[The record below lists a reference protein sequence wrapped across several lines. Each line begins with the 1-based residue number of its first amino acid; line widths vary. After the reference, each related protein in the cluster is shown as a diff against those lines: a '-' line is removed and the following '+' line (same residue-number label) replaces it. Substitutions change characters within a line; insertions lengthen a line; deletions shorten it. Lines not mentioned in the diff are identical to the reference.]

1 MQIRNSDAEKNDF
14 IVSCVEDKN
23 GNKFDSR
30 EYYKLTDQEKANNI
44 SKPTSW
50 DANWAYNIARKWII
64 MVWKIKKW
72 EKSLFVS
79 DSEWDLSLNP

>member
-44 SKPTSW
+44 SKPTS
-50 DANWAYNIARKWII
+50 
-64 MVWKIKKW
+64 
-72 EKSLFVS
+72 
-79 DSEWDLSLNP
+79 